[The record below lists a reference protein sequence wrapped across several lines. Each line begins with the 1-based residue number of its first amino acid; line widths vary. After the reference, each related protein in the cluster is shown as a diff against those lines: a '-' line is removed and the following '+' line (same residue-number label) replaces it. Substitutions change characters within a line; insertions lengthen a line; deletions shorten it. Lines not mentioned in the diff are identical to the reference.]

1 MNCKY
6 CAHRRTC
13 ETSLHDDDYCAD
25 YRTSCPLPRI
35 GSKEWGW
42 ESHFTISIYGVSR
55 PTHRSTLTRYSVH
68 EVWNDHA
75 PTSHALVGA
84 ISSSSSICV
93 NVEAYHARP
102 FVDGFTNYNL
112 FFFGQ

>member
-1 MNCKY
+1 
-6 CAHRRTC
+6 
-13 ETSLHDDDYCAD
+13 
-25 YRTSCPLPRI
+25 
-35 GSKEWGW
+35 
-42 ESHFTISIYGVSR
+42 
-55 PTHRSTLTRYSVH
+55 
-68 EVWNDHA
+68 
-75 PTSHALVGA
+75 LVGA